1 MLSVVRPDVGDPP
14 EQPIGVPAVPQES
27 TGACRCDTESWP
39 VTDGKMSRPVTD
51 GEILVVRVSGE
62 LDTMTRPV
70 VATALSEALSRGPR
84 HLVVDLAATTFCC
97 LRGYQL
103 LAETG
108 LLAAGWGIGF
118 AVSGLSVHQHR
129 VADLVLPGPVRYRS
143 VAAAVTT
150 IRAGQNPT
158 AC

>member
-1 MLSVVRPDVGDPP
+1 MLSVVRPGVGDPP

-39 VTDGKMSRPVTD
+39 VTDG
-51 GEILVVRVSGE
+51 EILIVRVSGE
-62 LDTMTRPV
+62 FDTVTRPI

-129 VADLVLPGPVRYRS
+129 VAGLVLPGPVRYRS